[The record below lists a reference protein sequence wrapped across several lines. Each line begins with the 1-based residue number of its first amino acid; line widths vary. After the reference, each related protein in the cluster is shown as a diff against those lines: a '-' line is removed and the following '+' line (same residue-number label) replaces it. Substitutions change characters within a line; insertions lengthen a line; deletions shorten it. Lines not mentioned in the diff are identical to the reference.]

1 MCSPVVEGAHRR
13 RDVGGGDEVLAV
25 FDAELRNAGMERDR
39 KQAVCWV
46 VNCYCGLM
54 SYESQVPT

>member
-39 KQAVCWV
+39 KQAVCRV
-46 VNCYCGLM
+46 VNCYCG
-54 SYESQVPT
+54 P